1 MDTVLDV
8 TIDTVLNVTGSTDE
22 ESSLE
27 CFVRKMEAEQK
38 DAIDAVLESTGDS
51 EEYAVA
57 LGEEVCWGYDETA
70 RCLGGEGPQPRKA
83 ATAALAERQPAT
95 LVEPPH

>member
-27 CFVRKMEAEQK
+27 CFVRKIEAEQK
-38 DAIDAVLESTGDS
+38 DAIDAALDSTGNS
-51 EEYAVA
+51 EECAVR
-57 LGEEVCWGYDETA
+57 LVEEACWGCEETA
-70 RCLGGEGPQPRKA
+70 
-83 ATAALAERQPAT
+83 
-95 LVEPPH
+95 